1 MKALEKRTRDVE
13 TMNQVGNELAEKL
26 DKYHGMSGEARHD
39 QQTTNERYEQVL
51 LELRNRQQLV
61 EAHVKSSDQ
70 FTTALQKFELDLTG
84 VDSAILVETPENAS
98 EELKRQLAE
107 LQVQFS
113 GHVIATLLLK

>member
-26 DKYHGMSGEARHD
+26 DKYHGMSGESRHD

-70 FTTALQKFELDLTG
+70 FTAALQKFELDLTG